1 MSGFPNWMQGLQGLF
16 NNQQSAG
23 GFNQFPGGRIND
35 NGTLH
40 HGAPALGS
48 PQHFMSRFGTPGY
61 TGPQHQSPFMG
72 GNAFTMGQNF
82 QPQYFAMPSN
92 SQQGGMT
99 YGHLIAG
106 GLQQDRNATEAARQ
120 HELSM
125 MQGLFGQQMG
135 MNQGY
140 GQMVQQAQQGQQQGM
155 DLMFQQARNV
165 NAAGQ
170 QMQDAFGQAQRQAQQ
185 GLSQTWEMMSQSM
198 NTMRSAIQNMD
209 FFRKDTVSSL
219 VAGVQQQYQ
228 NSLNEINRND
238 SLTPEQK
245 EMMTSEI
252 RMGMQRESA
261 GIASQADQQAAMARA
276 TMEQNLGQMQA
287 SLASNWGSLSTQTA
301 LGLGSLGAQVGQ
313 AQQQAQLQL
322 QQFYAGVDQFNRAQI
337 QSSMA
342 TALDLQSRG
351 LGQAAQLIQ
360 MSPFGQASLSEMI
373 ARQVLAIGADRT
385 SNVDPRIMSLFA

>member
-16 NNQQSAG
+16 NNQQGFG
-23 GFNQFPGGRIND
+23 GGNQMGGRIND

-40 HGAPALGS
+40 HGAPQPGS
-48 PQHFMSRFGTPGY
+48 AQHFMNRFGLPGY
-61 TGPQHQSPFMG
+61 AGPQNHLFS
-72 GNAFTMGQNF
+72 GNAFSLGNQFT
-82 QPQYFAMPSN
+82 PQYFGMPSGN
-92 SQQGGMT
+92 QQGGMT

-140 GQMVQQAQQGQQQGM
+140 GQMVQQAQQGARQGM
-155 DLMFQQARNV
+155 DLMFQQGQNV
-165 NAAGQ
+165 NAAGR
-170 QMQDAFGQAQRQAQQ
+170 QMQNSFDQAQRQAQQ
-185 GLSQTWEMMSQSM
+185 GLSQTFDMISQSL
-198 NTMRSAIQNMD
+198 NTMRSSIQNMD

-219 VAGVQQQYQ
+219 VSGVQQQYQ
-228 NSLNEINRND
+228 NALNDINRRD
-238 SLTPEQK
+238 DLTPEAK

-252 RMGMQRESA
+252 RMSMQRESA
-261 GIASQADQQAAMARA
+261 GIASQADQQAAQARA
-276 TMEQNLGQMQA
+276 AMEQNMAQLQG

-313 AQQQAQLQL
+313 AQQQAQLQM
-322 QQFYAGVDQFNRAQI
+322 QQFYSGVDQFNRSQI

-385 SNVDPRIMSLFA
+385 SNVDPRIMSLFG